1 MARSRSDA
9 ARVAHAESLARTIWP
24 WDKLTLEI
32 EATDAILGLPP
43 DVEARTPR
51 ALWWGVLQ
59 LFGDDDGEAF
69 NTLFPNAARKV
80 RKDEWRAMTGVAPIK
95 TNETLIGRAVAFVAA
110 ARALLV
116 DEPLDERNQL
126 LRALIKPAIELR
138 PMTIDLIE
146 YARQGLDGMAVHDI
160 DADWVR
166 IEDPEATVALK
177 RVLAATGPLP
187 KPYWSRLRT
196 H

>member
-32 EATDAILGLPP
+32 EATDAILSLPP
-43 DVEARTPR
+43 DVEARTSR

-59 LFGDDDGEAF
+59 LFGNDDGEAF
-69 NTLFPNAARKV
+69 NVLFPNAARKV
-80 RKDEWRAMTGVAPIK
+80 RKDEWRAITGVAPIT

-146 YARQGLDGMAVHDI
+146 YARQGLDGMAVIDI

-166 IEDPEATVALK
+166 IEDPEATAALK
-177 RVLAATGPLP
+177 RVLARNRRPSKSA
-187 KPYWSRLRT
+187 SA
-196 H
+196 